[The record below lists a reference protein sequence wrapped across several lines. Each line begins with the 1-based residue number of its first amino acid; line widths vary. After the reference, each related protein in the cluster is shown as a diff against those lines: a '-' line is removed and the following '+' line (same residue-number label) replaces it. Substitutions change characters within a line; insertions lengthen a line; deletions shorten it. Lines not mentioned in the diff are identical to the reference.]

1 MSSMSVWLD
10 SRGSMRSSSLVST
23 IWRGSSLCGSVVRH
37 GFKFF
42 SKGGDFVH
50 DFLYC
55 LCVGNVCWESQRRND
70 SHSNSRIIVVIKIVL
85 IRALT
90 WFVPLSSLVAVGAFV
105 SWTVPFDMSDEMAEV
120 TFAVVVRCVGLIRRV
135 PLTLTI
141 DVRFLE
147 RVIPIFDSI
156 DPFGSFG
163 EVFLLCEVV
172 SLACPVSCINHAS
185 RRFCW
190 CR

>member
-1 MSSMSVWLD
+1 MSLMSVWLNL
-10 SRGSMRSSSLVST
+10 RGSVRLSSLVST
-23 IWRGSSLCGSVVRH
+23 IRRGSSLSWNVVCH

-55 LCVGNVCWESQRRND
+55 LCVGDVCWESQRRND
-70 SHSNSRIIVVIKIVL
+70 SHSNSRIIVVIKIAS

-105 SWTVPFDMSDEMAEV
+105 SGTVPFDVSDEMAEV
-120 TFAVVVRCVGLIRRV
+120 AFAVVVRRAGLIGRV
-135 PLTLTI
+135 PSTLI
-141 DVRFLE
+141 VDVGFLE
-147 RVIPIFDSI
+147 RMIPVFDSV
-156 DPFGSFG
+156 DPFWSFG
-163 EVFLLCEVV
+163 EIFLLCEVV
-172 SLACPVSCINHAS
+172 SLACPVSCVNHAS
-185 RRFCW
+185 RRFCC